1 MLIRVIWVRLVV
13 ARDGEAP
20 KAEKVRLVVV
30 KDGEAP
36 KAEKARLVV
45 AKDGEANGP
54 AEGVP
59 GVCGV

>member
-1 MLIRVIWVRLVV
+1 MVKAGEASVAEKAKLVV

-20 KAEKVRLVVV
+20 KAEKAKLVVV
-30 KDGEAP
+30 RDGE
-36 KAEKARLVV
+36 
-45 AKDGEANGP
+45 DNGP